1 MLKVCSI
8 ANMCTWLLSCWWL
21 SLLPPCSCT
30 QGGWCTSAALH
41 SSDAHCLTIAPDV
54 ADQHCITTRLMW
66 SQRVVP
72 GSSKCL
78 LDSFRLPLL
87 VLPMQMHK
95 VATYAQAKL
104 LEQHIGVALRPVY
117 IKRPTGSAAGTA
129 PPPEQLLP
137 PTHVDPATGNLIP
150 WQGNVQELEL
160 TCNGLVSWP
169 VNVQ

>member
-1 MLKVCSI
+1 M
-8 ANMCTWLLSCWWL
+8 
-21 SLLPPCSCT
+21 
-30 QGGWCTSAALH
+30 
-41 SSDAHCLTIAPDV
+41 
-54 ADQHCITTRLMW
+54 
-66 SQRVVP
+66 P

-78 LDSFRLPLL
+78 LDSFRLLLL

-169 VNVQ
+169 VNVQQSTRKARGLLPLVNKHPMRASRSKGRQGGCIRTGGY